1 MYQKLKKKNR
11 DNGEEHNIFLFIF
24 YYKIWKFTPKQ
35 SQLYNNNQ
43 IQRVSCASKN
53 LIIRKTQIHIHITW
67 WVLFLGNKKKC
78 SKGEGES
85 GAFDISKINWSESF
99 ASLGIQKLSF

>member
-1 MYQKLKKKNR
+1 MYQKLKEKNR
-11 DNGEEHNIFLFIF
+11 DNREEHNIFLFIF

-35 SQLYNNNQ
+35 YSQFYNNNQ
-43 IQRVSCASKN
+43 TQRVSCASTN
-53 LIIRKTQIHIHITW
+53 LIRKTQIHIHITW
-67 WVLFLGNKKKC
+67 WVLFWGNKKKC